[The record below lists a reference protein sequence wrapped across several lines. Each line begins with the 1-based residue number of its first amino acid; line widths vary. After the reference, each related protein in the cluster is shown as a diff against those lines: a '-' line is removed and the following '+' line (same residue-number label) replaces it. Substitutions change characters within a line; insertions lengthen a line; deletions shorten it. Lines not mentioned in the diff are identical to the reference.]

1 MSFDF
6 YEGHATHSATAAE
19 ITVRRGGVLVLTAA
33 TVEMLGKETTHVKL
47 GFDPGARAIGLKAA
61 PEGARGAY
69 RLRAQS
75 NSVSRLVDGK
85 RLFAHHGLSA
95 EKARRFD
102 AEDFGNGVVG
112 FRLPEKAEMQAD
124 APKTAARSAS
134 KSKPRSTKK

>member
-1 MSFDF
+1 MSFEF

-33 TVEMLGKETTHVKL
+33 TVEMLGKGTTHVQL
-47 GFDPGARAIGLKAA
+47 GFDPSNRAIGLKAA
-61 PEGARGAY
+61 SEGARGAY
-69 RLRAQS
+69 RLRTQS

-112 FRLPEKAEMQAD
+112 FRLPGVVESSANPSK
-124 APKTAARSAS
+124 PAARSKA
-134 KSKPRSTKK
+134 RTAKK

>member
-1 MSFDF
+1 MSFEF

-33 TVEMLGKETTHVKL
+33 TVEMLGKGTTHVQL
-47 GFDPGARAIGLKAA
+47 GFDASSRAVGLKAA
-61 PEGARGAY
+61 SESARGAY

-75 NSVSRLVDGK
+75 DSVSRLVDGK
-85 RLFAHHGLSA
+85 RLFAHYGLSA

-112 FRLPEKAEMQAD
+112 FRLPEVAER
-124 APKTAARSAS
+124 AATPSKSASRSKVRSA
-134 KSKPRSTKK
+134 KK

>member
-1 MSFDF
+1 MSFEF

-33 TVEMLGKETTHVKL
+33 TVEMLGKGTTHVQL
-47 GFDPGARAIGLKAA
+47 GFDASSRAIGLKAA
-61 PEGARGAY
+61 SEGARGAY
-69 RLRAQS
+69 RLREQS

-102 AEDFGNGVVG
+102 AENFGNGVVG
-112 FRLPEKAEMQAD
+112 FRLPEATNGTATPSKL
-124 APKTAARSAS
+124 AARS
-134 KSKPRSTKK
+134 KVRSAKK